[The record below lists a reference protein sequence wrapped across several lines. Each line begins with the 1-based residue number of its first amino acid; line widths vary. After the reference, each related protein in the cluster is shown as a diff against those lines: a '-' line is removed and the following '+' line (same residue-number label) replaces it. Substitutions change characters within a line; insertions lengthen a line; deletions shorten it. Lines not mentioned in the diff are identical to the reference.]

1 MAHQFHGVLRRNPLN
16 PRYFTDDTG
25 EAIYLSGSHTWQVLV
40 DSIPMEGNQDKYR
53 FPFEDWLKM
62 TGDYGFNFIDWDNAT
77 LQDIL
82 DGMKDYGNYGEYRIY
97 EE

>member
-40 DSIPMEGNQDKYR
+40 DSIPMEGDQDKYR

-62 TGDYGFNFIDWDNAT
+62 TGDYGFNYIRLWT
-77 LQDIL
+77 RES
-82 DGMKDYGNYGEYRIY
+82 GYR
-97 EE
+97 